1 MERFWAT
8 QKSITF
14 KNPEN
19 YPKMKHLQCKPV
31 VKKLLIVALLLVP
44 FTLHGWLIFKYT
56 INVPFFDD
64 FQWGYAFLEKYNNE
78 LGFVSKIK
86 HLFAQ
91 HNEHRIVTTRVAIIT
106 LLNLEGDLNFRHFA
120 WFGNIFILGVFGVFS
135 VYLFRERKSAWWLV
149 PIAFFW
155 FQMQHFHDMILSYSV
170 PNNSVIFFA
179 FLSVLAVYLSEK
191 TEKKRYFIL
200 SFVAGLFAT
209 FSNGNGIVVL
219 FVLLALYMLRWQ
231 WYKVIWASTL
241 IISTLV
247 LHFWNYHFE
256 VGKASLDNNTLLFLI
271 DFLSISLIPTSLDKS
286 SVLGIIL
293 LYISVAIGIRWVMNS
308 AKKPLAIN
316 QVFLIG
322 ILAFLCGTA
331 LVTAI
336 MRAGYGLPP
345 APWYKGYSLLLVICF
360 FLQVHEKVQEKS
372 SRRFVLCTAL
382 VFSFFNFYQSF
393 KCNISNLDAFY
404 QGLKADRVNYIRNGA
419 WALIPIQ
426 ANQNFDYFNNLTAKH
441 IQSGTYKIPLIPTFL
456 KSPDFNNTVKIK
468 DKVWLDIVNET
479 YTVFYESAQLTKD
492 NTFGFI
498 RNAESGLIIYYGFYR
513 SLRSK
518 IDIIKGRGI
527 FSDRFSFSV
536 NQKLSNSVTKPGK
549 FEIGF
554 VSFNKNEDP
563 TWFIFEEKLQIENL

>member
-1 MERFWAT
+1 MKYLYY
-8 QKSITF
+8 KSA
-14 KNPEN
+14 
-19 YPKMKHLQCKPV
+19 

-44 FTLHGWLIFKYT
+44 FTLHGWLIFKYA

-64 FQWGYAFLEKYNNE
+64 FQWGYAFLENYNNE
-78 LGFVSKIK
+78 LSFVSKFK
-86 HLFAQ
+86 HLFDQ
-91 HNEHRIVTTRVAIIT
+91 HNEHRIVTTRVTIIT

-120 WFGNIFILGVFGVFS
+120 LFGNIFIWGVFGVFA
-135 VYLFRERKSAWWLV
+135 VYLFRERKSPWWLV

-155 FQMQHFHDMILSYSV
+155 FEMQHFYNMMLSYSV

-200 SFVAGLFAT
+200 SFIAGLFAT

-231 WYKVIWASTL
+231 WKKVFWASIL
-241 IISTLV
+241 IIPALV
-247 LHFWNYHFE
+247 LHFWNYHVE
-256 VGKASLDNNTLLFLI
+256 VGKASFDNNTLLFLI
-271 DFLSISLIPTSLDKS
+271 DFLSISLIPSSLDKS
-286 SVLGIIL
+286 SVLGIVL
-293 LYISVAIGIRWVMNS
+293 LFTSVAISIKWVVNS
-308 AKKPLAIN
+308 AKEPLAVNRI
-316 QVFLIG
+316 FLIG
-322 ILAFLCGTA
+322 IFAFLCGTA

-336 MRAGYGLPP
+336 MRANYGLPP
-345 APWYKGYSLLLVICF
+345 APWYKGYSLLFVICF
-360 FLQVHEKVQEKS
+360 FLQVHEEVQEKS
-372 SRRFVLCTAL
+372 SRRFVFCTAL

-393 KCNISNLDAFY
+393 KYNVSDLDAFY

-426 ANQNFDYFNNLTAKH
+426 ANQSFDYFNNLTAKH
-441 IQSGTYKIPLIPTFL
+441 IQSGTYKIPPIPTFL
-456 KSPDFNNTVKIK
+456 KTPDFKNTVKIK
-468 DKVWLDIVNET
+468 DKVWLDNVNGT
-479 YTVFYESAQLTKD
+479 YTVFYESARLTKD